1 MNGYWAKGPGYE
13 LFEDCKKEL
22 SKIEIIAE
30 DLGIIND
37 DVRELKKECGFPG
50 LKLYQFAFEDYK
62 YSSEDKK
69 YEELVNPYL
78 PHNYE
83 ENCVAYIGTHDN
95 DIESNFIEEHP
106 ELHNAMLDYLKI
118 GNVADINDT
127 LIGSLMRS
135 KANVVIFMPQ
145 DILHLGKESRINIP
159 GSAFGNWKF
168 RFKKGTFTKELQL
181 HLRQMVNEANR

>member
-1 MNGYWAKGPGYE
+1 MLNP
-13 LFEDCKKEL
+13 KE
-22 SKIEIIAE
+22 
-30 DLGIIND
+30 G
-37 DVRELKKECGFPG
+37 
-50 LKLYQFAFEDYK
+50 
-62 YSSEDKK
+62 
-69 YEELVNPYL
+69 